1 MICSKFLI
9 HWIDQNSK
17 KFIHL
22 FLYLVLEILSYFL
35 LTHSWR
41 FQWMEFVPTMLISNH
56 KTEAFNSITTFNIF
70 FPPTTNTTFFS
81 SFVFIIIT
89 LKAKCHYLQH
99 FSFQLLCSSNSRMQ
113 KATWVVV
120 YVNNFSEMKTDELA
134 FLFLFFL
141 TPSPTTFSLAP

>member
-70 FPPTTNTTFFS
+70 FPPPQTQL
-81 SFVFIIIT
+81 SFLLLYSLSLHLKQNAIICNIF
-89 LKAKCHYLQH
+89 H
-99 FSFQLLCSSNSRMQ
+99 FSFSVRLILECKKPHEWLYML
-113 KATWVVV
+113 T
-120 YVNNFSEMKTDELA
+120 TLA
-134 FLFLFFL
+134 RWKLMSLLFFFC
-141 TPSPTTFSLAP
+141 SF